1 MNLKDEIKTALI
13 TLTAAFTLS
22 GCSGDKKNKYQTEDM
37 LTAKYN
43 DAIDLYNNPVRLYK
57 KACITVYKDKEMTE
71 KSCDQLLWVL
81 DNNKEVTKKR
91 IGEKTHGEEYVM
103 PNGDGGFVE
112 VYDDGVLKENNSII
126 LIDKT
131 FQIIGEGKNYEY
143 NLNRWAGEL
152 QAEQNRQAKICR
164 LEQIRAQ
171 KRAEARRRANM
182 QNAVAEIADS
192 VEVKDVSENA
202 DSTVAVSANY
212 EIIHKHHT
220 DSILADSVKQAA
232 HLKRMKAFEHE

>member
-43 DAIDLYNNPVRLYK
+43 DDVDLYNNPVRLYK
-57 KACITVYKDKEMTE
+57 KASITVYKDKEMTE
-71 KSCDQLLWVL
+71 KSYNQLLWVL

-91 IGEKTHGEEYVM
+91 TGKKTHGEEYVM

-143 NLNRWAGEL
+143 NLNRRAVEL
-152 QAEQNRQAKICR
+152 QTEQNRLAKIRR
-164 LEQIRAQ
+164 LEQIRARE
-171 KRAEARRRANM
+171 RAEAWRRANM
-182 QNAVAEIADS
+182 QNSAAETADS
-192 VEVKDVSENA
+192 VEVKEVSENA
-202 DSTVAVSANY
+202 DSMVAAPANH

-220 DSILADSVKQAA
+220 DSMSADSVKQVA
-232 HLKRMKAFEHE
+232 HLKKMKAVGYE